1 MDSGFPAL
9 DPPVGGFACLPAE
22 ALAEE
27 GRIRNDNP
35 NDIFTYCMK
44 LQKFG
49 HSCVLLEE
57 NGKRLLFDPGAFAF
71 IEGTVNV
78 SDIGLVDVVVL
89 THTHPDHYAPDVL
102 KELYTLSPYTVVTHQ
117 QIADQLAADGVQA
130 VVRVLD
136 DKERVQVDGFDI
148 AAHEV
153 PHEQIPIACPH
164 NFGYVING
172 SVYHPGDS
180 YMIPAEISGINTLLL
195 PTGGPW
201 ATTLGA
207 VRFVEAVKPKRVAP
221 IHDAMHKQFW
231 LERLNASM
239 AGWMQERG
247 VEYAVLGPGESIE
260 V

>member
-1 MDSGFPAL
+1 
-9 DPPVGGFACLPAE
+9 
-22 ALAEE
+22 
-27 GRIRNDNP
+27 
-35 NDIFTYCMK
+35 MK

-57 NGKRLLFDPGAFAF
+57 SGKRLLFDPGLFAF

-78 SDIGLVDVVVL
+78 FDIGLVDVVVL
-89 THTHPDHYAPDVL
+89 THTHPDHYAPDAL
-102 KELYTLSPYTVVTHQ
+102 KELYALSPYTVVTHQ
-117 QIADQLAADGVQA
+117 QIADQFAADGVQA
-130 VVRVLD
+130 VVRVLG
-136 DKERVQVDGFDI
+136 DKELVQVDGFDI

-153 PHEQIPIACPH
+153 LHEQIPVACPH

-172 SVYHPGDS
+172 NVYHPGDS
-180 YMIPAEISGINTLLL
+180 YMVPAGLGAIDTLLL

-207 VRFVEAVKPKRVAP
+207 VRFVEAVKPRRVVP

-231 LERLNASM
+231 LERLNAGM
-239 AGWMQERG
+239 AGWMKERG
-247 VEYAVLGPGESIE
+247 VEYVVLGVDESVE